1 MLTPGRVAPRI
12 QVTDNAGDNAA
23 AFAAMTDAELVG
35 LWDQVQDPENLT
47 PLEQAV
53 IDEMERREVDF

>member
-1 MLTPGRVAPRI
+1 M
-12 QVTDNAGDNAA
+12 DNAA
-23 AFAAMTDAELVG
+23 DSAAAVAVMTDAELVG
-35 LWDQVQDPENLT
+35 LWDKVQDPENLT

>member
-1 MLTPGRVAPRI
+1 
-12 QVTDNAGDNAA
+12 
-23 AFAAMTDAELVG
+23 
-35 LWDQVQDPENLT
+35 VQDPENLT

>member
-1 MLTPGRVAPRI
+1 MDDAADT
-12 QVTDNAGDNAA
+12 AA
-23 AFAAMTDAELVG
+23 AVAAMTDAELVG